1 MQRLTRPCHKTRF
14 APNKAD
20 RPWLDKLKAHD
31 FLAVTDSDMAD
42 MPKLQLMFF
51 ADALQQAVEE
61 RDSRIAA
68 DRLEIERLRLVEQ
81 IAGEAVRERYGPRAA
96 ASLDELR
103 SVLGGRAR

>member
-1 MQRLTRPCHKTRF
+1 MSDT
-14 APNKAD
+14 PNKAA

-51 ADALQQAVEE
+51 ADALQQAVET
-61 RDSRIAA
+61 RDTRIAA
-68 DRLEIERLRLVEQ
+68 DRREIERLRLVEQ
-81 IAGEAVRERYGPRAA
+81 VAKEVVRERYGPRAA

-103 SVLGGRAR
+103 AALGGKV